1 VSARLLP
8 RFYARA
14 QEAERQRR
22 IAEITAKAEA
32 NAPDQPETVVRA
44 TLPGDSR
51 RLRGIPVI
59 GGVSGTS
66 PGSDPLA
73 EALRRER
80 QRERG
85 GGAKDS

>member
-1 VSARLLP
+1 LSGRLLP

-22 IAEITAKAEA
+22 IADITAKAEA
-32 NAPDQPETVVRA
+32 NVPDQPETVARA

-73 EALRRER
+73 ETLRRER
-80 QRERG
+80 QAERRG
-85 GGAKDS
+85 T